1 MGLMLLAP
9 GRPRPWV
16 AAFASRVVVMLFGQI
31 MVLLGDPY
39 DSSLRIITKTGFST
53 EKGSADALITRF
65 LAPFAN
71 WDGVY
76 FLTIA
81 HEGYTFEKFHAFFP
95 LLPRLSALLRYA
107 TAIRGTVGSRRQAR
121 APATCKMSALL
132 FLQTVVVVAARG
144 TTLDEPQDICLIGRA
159 DV

>member
-1 MGLMLLAP
+1 MGLVFLSP

-16 AAFASRVVVMLFGQI
+16 AALASRVAVMLFGQI

-39 DSSLRIITKTGFST
+39 DSSLRIITKTGFAT
-53 EKGSADALITRF
+53 EQGSADAQITRF

-76 FLTIA
+76 FLSIA

-107 TAIRGTVGSRRQAR
+107 TGNPRDS
-121 APATCKMSALL
+121 
-132 FLQTVVVVAARG
+132 
-144 TTLDEPQDICLIGRA
+144 
-159 DV
+159 